1 MGTMSMI
8 KEQKYEQFKADGS
21 ISLSG
26 FQFKSPSLKQGAEI
40 RKASMLFSP
49 KFVELTAFDMQIGK
63 TDIHMKGKLTNFIP
77 YALKKE
83 TIHGNLD
90 YTSTLVDVNELMGPP
105 AKVDTSKKVDT
116 TRLSTVEVPKNIDF
130 TLTSR
135 INKLVYD
142 KLEITNIAGTIKVID
157 GKVTMDK
164 VFMNLLQGSMT
175 MSGEYNTQDMK
186 KPFANL
192 DFDMKNIDIPSSY
205 SAFNTVQKMA
215 PLAEHSQGKISL
227 NLTLKTLI
235 DTHLSPILNTMNGNG
250 KLSSKEIEISNS
262 KAFAKI
268 ADAVKYEKLKNIKAN
283 DVNFTFKI
291 RDGRIYID
299 PFDTKVFGSKVTI
312 SGDQGLDQTMNYT
325 MAMPLPNSQVSTV
338 ADKIGGIAGQG
349 IKLVG
354 SSVLAKINIQGTFN
368 DPKIGVSFGT
378 SEDKNSK
385 ESTKEAVKKVAE
397 KAIVKAITGKSGDDV
412 MSQAKI
418 EADAVKSNAK
428 KAADIVRKESN
439 DNADKLVS
447 QASNPFAKAAAKAAA
462 NKLKQDGESK
472 AKKIEVEG
480 NQKADAIMKKAQA
493 EADKNK

>member
-1 MGTMSMI
+1 
-8 KEQKYEQFKADGS
+8 
-21 ISLSG
+21 
-26 FQFKSPSLKQGAEI
+26 
-40 RKASMLFSP
+40 
-49 KFVELTAFDMQIGK
+49 
-63 TDIHMKGKLTNFIP
+63 
-77 YALKKE
+77 
-83 TIHGNLD
+83 
-90 YTSTLVDVNELMGPP
+90 
-105 AKVDTSKKVDT
+105 
-116 TRLSTVEVPKNIDF
+116 
-130 TLTSR
+130 
-135 INKLVYD
+135 
-142 KLEITNIAGTIKVID
+142 
-157 GKVTMDK
+157 MDK
-164 VFMNLLQGSMT
+164 VFMNLLQGSMA
-175 MSGEYNTQDMK
+175 MSGEYNTQEMK
-186 KPFANL
+186 KSFANM

-205 SAFNTVQKMA
+205 TAFNTVQKMA
-215 PLAEHSQGKISL
+215 PLAEHAKGKISL
-227 NLTLKTLI
+227 NLTFKTLI
-235 DTHLSPILNTMNGNG
+235 DTHLSPILSTMNGNG

-262 KAFAKI
+262 QAFAKI
-268 ADAVKYEKLKNIKAN
+268 ADAVKDEKLKNIKAN

-299 PFDTKVFGSKVTI
+299 PFDTKIFGSKVTI

-325 MAMPLPNSQVSTV
+325 MAMPLPNSQVGSV

-349 IKLVG
+349 VKLVG

-378 SEDKNSK
+378 AEDKNSK

-428 KAADIVRKESN
+428 KAADLVRKESN

-462 NKLKQDGESK
+462 NKLKQDGETK
-472 AKKIEVEG
+472 AKKIEDEG

-493 EADKNK
+493 ESEKNK